1 VLRSVR
7 PRSRSIRGTARG
19 KAAGS
24 TAVVAALLLSL
35 LGASPAAA
43 LTPAPAHLPQT
54 PRVDI
59 TRQVVDLTFPV
70 AGPQSDLRF
79 IDDFLYLR
87 GGGSRLHAA
96 TDVMA
101 PKHRPVHAAVGGTI
115 GWIPVTEP
123 SYGWMMDINGDDGHR
138 YSYVHLNNDTPTRDA
153 NGKWLDDDKGG
164 MKHAYAPRIVTQIEK
179 TGTARGLRV
188 ERGELIGWVG
198 DSGNAKGV
206 APHLHFEIHARDS
219 TGEYRINPYD
229 SLLAARN
236 RGDVPGAVTPVALRR
251 FSDVGASATHAAE
264 IERLAEEGIVTGC
277 TSTLYCPGKD
287 VTRGDL
293 AAYVAAARG
302 LDTSAVTTARFSDVP
317 LADRNAAAI
326 HAVADA
332 KILTGFNDGTFRPDQ
347 ALQRDQ
353 LASMLVRAFGVPA
366 VSTAAPFTDV
376 PVTATH
382 AANIAATEAVGL
394 TRGCG
399 NGRYCGGDPVRRDQ
413 IASFLFRA
421 WDAPGW

>member
-1 VLRSVR
+1 MPFLLPVH
-7 PRSRSIRGTARG
+7 PRTI
-19 KAAGS
+19 GS
-24 TAVVAALLLSL
+24 TALVTGLLLAV
-35 LGASPAAA
+35 LGVGPAAA

-59 TRQVVDLTFPV
+59 TPQVVDLTFPV
-70 AGPQSDLRF
+70 ASPQSDLRF
-79 IDDFLYLR
+79 IDDFLHLR

-96 TDVMA
+96 TDIMG

-115 GWIPVTEP
+115 GWIPVKEP
-123 SYGWMMDINGDDGHR
+123 SYGWMMDVNGDDGRR
-138 YSYVHLNNDTPTRDA
+138 YSYIHLNNDTPVRDA
-153 NGKWLDDDKGG
+153 NGRWLDDDKGG
-164 MKHAYAPRIVTQIEK
+164 MKHAYAPRIVAQIEA

-206 APHLHFEIHARDS
+206 APHLHFEIHVKDS
-219 TGEYRINPYD
+219 AGEYRINPYH
-229 SLLAARN
+229 SLKAARD
-236 RGDVPGAVTPVALRR
+236 RGDLPGSVAPAGVRR
-251 FSDVGASATHAAE
+251 FSDVAATATHAEA
-264 IERLAEEGIVTGC
+264 IERLAEDGIVTGC

-293 AAYVAAARG
+293 AAYVAAARK
-302 LDTSAVTTARFSDVP
+302 LDTSVAATRFPDVAKDDP
-317 LADRNAAAI
+317 NAAAI
-326 HAVADA
+326 RAVDEAG
-332 KILTGFNDGTFRPDQ
+332 ILTGFNDGTFRPDQ

-353 LASMLVRAFGVPA
+353 LASMLVRAFAIPA
-366 VSTAAPFTDV
+366 VSTDAPFIDV

-399 NGRYCGGDPVRRDQ
+399 NSRYCGGEPVRRDQ

-421 WDAPGW
+421 LDAPGW